1 MSRCEHERLAR
12 AKRARGAS
20 PADGSPLGRRPPDNA
35 ATVARS
41 RLLDHDLSAAA
52 TPDRAPLS
60 RNAGGSSAYPGVML
74 TTRHVQRPRDR
85 EREATVEARPLNRRR
100 AAPPREVARMASSKF
115 EQSLDLSPL
124 S

>member
-35 ATVARS
+35 ATVPRS
-41 RLLDHDLSAAA
+41 RLLNHDLSAAA
-52 TPDRAPLS
+52 TPELHSPATPVEV
-60 RNAGGSSAYPGVML
+60 PHTPVML
-74 TTRHVQRPRDR
+74 TTRHVQRPR

-100 AAPPREVARMASSKF
+100 AEVPRGGPVSYTH
-115 EQSLDLSPL
+115 LTLPTIL
-124 S
+124 LV